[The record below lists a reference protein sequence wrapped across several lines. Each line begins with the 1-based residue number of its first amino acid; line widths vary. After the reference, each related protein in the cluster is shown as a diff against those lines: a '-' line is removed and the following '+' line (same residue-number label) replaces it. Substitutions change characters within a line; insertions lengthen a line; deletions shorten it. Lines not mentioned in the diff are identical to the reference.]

1 MSLPPWLIVA
11 LLVLALGGL
20 LAFLWWRRRQRV
32 AAFAA
37 CPRCMTVFD
46 PHTWKVRN
54 TRQHYQGRYTITPV
68 FICPKCGFA
77 MSPAL
82 F

>member
-1 MSLPPWLIVA
+1 MPLAPWLIVA
-11 LLVLALGGL
+11 LIVLVLAGVVL
-20 LAFLWWRRRQRV
+20 FVWWRRRRQ

-46 PHTWKVRN
+46 PQTWNVRN
-54 TRQHYQGRYTITPV
+54 TRKHYQGRYTITPV

-77 MSPAL
+77 ISPAQ